1 MLNYSMQLSNFELYD
16 LLHKTL
22 NSLTPLPNG
31 SEIEKIKRKIVFTG
45 FSYDDFEIENE
56 EKPNREDFEAVFA
69 NKRAFL
75 VLRKRRDEKLK
86 ESDSYV
92 APDYPHTSDEVRQAW
107 IDYRKAL
114 RDLPANT
121 EDPENP
127 VWPVPPE

>member
-1 MLNYSMQLSNFELYD
+1 MQLSNFELYD

-22 NSLTPLPNG
+22 NSLSPLPSGN
-31 SEIEKIKRKIVFTG
+31 ETDKIKRKLVFTG

-56 EKPNREDFEAVFA
+56 EKPDREEFETVYN

-75 VLRKRRDEKLK
+75 ILRKRRDEKIK

-92 APDYPHTSDEVRQAW
+92 VPDYPHASDEIRQAW
-107 IDYRKAL
+107 IDYRQAL
-114 RDLPANT
+114 RDLPNNT

-127 VWPVPPE
+127 TWPTPPQ

>member
-1 MLNYSMQLSNFELYD
+1 MQLSNFELYD
-16 LLHKTL
+16 LLQKTL

-31 SEIEKIKRKIVFTG
+31 SEIEKIKRKIVLTG

-56 EKPNREDFEAVFA
+56 EKPSREDFEAVFA

-92 APDYPHTSDEVRQAW
+92 APDYPHASDKVRQAW
-107 IDYRKAL
+107 IDYRQAL

-127 VWPVPPE
+127 VWPLPPE

>member
-1 MLNYSMQLSNFELYD
+1 MQLSNFELYD

-22 NSLTPLPNG
+22 NSLSPLPSGN
-31 SEIEKIKRKIVFTG
+31 ETDKIKRKLVFTG

-56 EKPNREDFEAVFA
+56 EKPGREEFETVFA

-75 VLRKRRDEKLK
+75 ILRKRRDEKLN

-92 APDYPHTSDEVRQAW
+92 TPDYPHASDEVRQAW
-107 IDYRKAL
+107 LDYRQAL
-114 RDLPANT
+114 RDLPNNT

-127 VWPVPPE
+127 TWPTPPQ

>member
-1 MLNYSMQLSNFELYD
+1 MQLSNFELHE
-16 LLHKTL
+16 LMWETIE
-22 NSLTPLPNG
+22 SLTPLQPE
-31 SEIEKIKRKIVFTG
+31 SDKRKLVFTG

-69 NKRAFL
+69 NKRALL

-92 APDYPHTSDEVRQAW
+92 ALDYPHTSDEVRQAW
-107 IDYRKAL
+107 LDYRQAL
-114 RDLPANT
+114 RDLPSVT

-127 VWPVPPE
+127 VWPVPPK